1 MPENTLGE
9 FESAYVMRQA
19 FYYHWLLSGFSS
31 QHVIELWRLVLLNT
45 GFCLVYQLKKRVLV
59 FSTTGFYE

>member
-1 MPENTLGE
+1 M
-9 FESAYVMRQA
+9 MRQA